1 MDLPER
7 INARKKELLSFIHK
21 LGCTNIT
28 YRHIDY
34 LFDNV
39 DLYPDR
45 TSMVTYLIKEDELI
59 GGMRELDGV
68 YQPVTSGC
76 GEDDTDKLY

>member
-1 MDLPER
+1 MDYTEK
-7 INARKKELLSFIHK
+7 INARKKELLNFIHR

-39 DLYPDR
+39 DLYPNR
-45 TSMVTYLIKEDELI
+45 TSMVTYLLKENELI
-59 GGMRELDGV
+59 GEVQEIEEV

-76 GEDDTDKLY
+76 GEDDTDELY